1 MANGDI
7 DLCVQYKGDWSI
19 EAIYPSSQ
27 REKAMKDAKRL
38 AEDKVYDAVMLI
50 IDDTRQVLFSYTQK
64 GPTPTYGARK
74 PFADH

>member
-19 EAIYPSSQ
+19 EAIYPESQ

-38 AEDKVYDAVMLI
+38 AEDKVYDKVISLI
-50 IDDTRQVLFSYTQK
+50 NK
-64 GPTPTYGARK
+64 N
-74 PFADH
+74 